1 MILSRS
7 KKCHVERDVLMNS
20 MFAGGGV
27 GVEGVIDSH
36 SGVGLF

>member
-20 MFAGGGV
+20 MFTGGG
-27 GVEGVIDSH
+27 GGGVIDSH